1 VCASGRDRA
10 DMKPA
15 NIFLMNDGSVK
26 LGDLGLSRF
35 FSSKTHEVFSLVG
48 TPWYMSPEAIM
59 NEGYSFES
67 DIWSMGCF
75 VYEICEMRSPFF
87 LPNAN
92 LYLLGKKI
100 RTADYE
106 PMSVGLYSDALRKL
120 VAQMLVIPTAD
131 RPTAAQVLEYCQQA
145 FQHFSS
151 VAASGG
157 VGGGSS
163 VGGAHGGVGGSAS
176 NGGMSSRID
185 GSSGAD
191 AAARAA
197 QQQAIQL
204 LQQQHEQSSH
214 HLDPASAFV
223 GRGGTLASSSAAAA
237 SAAAADDDY
246 ADDAFITESEAD
258 AVGMQISS
266 QISAHMSASLHAPAS
281 AAAAAASNQF
291 HRSI

>member
-1 VCASGRDRA
+1 
-10 DMKPA
+10 MKPA

-100 RTADYE
+100 RSADYE

-151 VAASGG
+151 VAAGGSVGSG
-157 VGGGSS
+157 VGGGDS
-163 VGGAHGGVGGSAS
+163 GVGGSGSGS
-176 NGGMSSRID
+176 NVGMSSSIN

-214 HLDPASAFV
+214 HLDPASAFA
-223 GRGGTLASSSAAAA
+223 GRSTLASSSSAGA